1 MNIPTTQIFTQKY
14 CSIITRNDKN
24 HWYKSSFH
32 YCTDNIVSGIC
43 NINQEIYYFHYYKK
57 FAEIAGIC
65 FDWYDNL
72 DDFLSHFYAISINNY
87 ELSKLLFH
95 HPKKKNKIFNNKL
108 NQILHNKNI
117 SRTNK
122 IINTYIVYALPS
134 DLKIEIFSYLDINS
148 LPVGCSKC
156 KNVNMEIDIT
166 LSHDSENCF
175 YDIYDE
181 DGYDEDSYDEDSYD
195 EDFEITYD
203 HNYNN
208 NIIRKPTYHYENMF
222 INNDKFNENDFSDND
237 NYVPY
242 NYNIS

>member
-1 MNIPTTQIFTQKY
+1 MNIPITQIFSQKY
-14 CSIITRNDKN
+14 CSIATKNNKN

-32 YCTDNIVSGIC
+32 YCTDNIVSGIDS
-43 NINQEIYYFHYYKK
+43 NDKNIYYFHYYKK

-72 DDFLSHFYAISINNY
+72 DDFLNHFYYISKHDY
-87 ELSKLLFH
+87 ELSKLLYH

-148 LPVGCSKC
+148 LPFGCSKC
-156 KNVNMEIDIT
+156 REINMEIDIT
-166 LSHDSENCF
+166 LSHDSENCL

-181 DGYDEDSYDEDSYD
+181 DNYD
-195 EDFEITYD
+195 EDFKITYD

-208 NIIRKPTYHYENMF
+208 NIIKKPTYHYENMF
-222 INNDKFNENDFSDND
+222 INNDQFNNNEFSENDD
-237 NYVPY
+237 YVPY
-242 NYNIS
+242 NYNIL